1 MRCANTRTIYLGTV
15 LNSKQKCPACGGTLS
30 ERLKN
35 RPQNTLMKS
44 KKALL
49 IVDVQNDFCPSGAL
63 GVPEADRIV
72 PVINKYIKACLKKG
86 FSIFATRDW
95 HPVKTKHFKDFGG
108 IWPAHCIQN
117 SQGAAF
123 HPKLHLPKET
133 IFLHKGMDPERDSYS
148 AFHAED
154 DRGVGFLKLL
164 NILGVQEIFIA
175 GLATDYCVK
184 FSTRDAVKHGFKVRI
199 LSDAIKG
206 VDLKPGDSQKAIKDM
221 LRHGATVLTFK
232 NIRSK

>member
-1 MRCANTRTIYLGTV
+1 MWGSCTGSIF
-15 LNSKQKCPACGGTLS
+15 
-30 ERLKN
+30 LK
-35 RPQNTLMKS
+35 T

-49 IVDVQNDFCPSGAL
+49 IVDVQNDFCPGGAL
-63 GVPEADRIV
+63 GVPGGDKIV
-72 PVINKYIKACLKKG
+72 PVINKYIKVFVKKG
-86 FSIFATRDW
+86 FFIFATRDW
-95 HPVKTKHFKDFGG
+95 HPIRTKHFKDFGG

-123 HPKLHLPKET
+123 HSKLRLPKGT
-133 IFLHKGMDPERDSYS
+133 IFLHKGMDPGKDSYS

-154 DRGVGFLKLL
+154 DRGMGFFKLL

-184 FSTRDAVKHGFKVRI
+184 FSTRDAVKRGFKVRI
-199 LSDAIKG
+199 LTDAIKG
-206 VDLKPGDSQKAIKDM
+206 VDLKPGDSERAIQDM
-221 LRHGATVLTFK
+221 LKHGAKAVTFK